1 MAAIEAS
8 PLEEGRAEG
17 DIAIALDRTA
27 SGYPLV
33 LVSYGIACAEYKD
46 AAVGGLVREYL
57 TYVASE
63 EGQQAAAESAGS
75 APLSA
80 TLRALVLAA
89 VATIK

>member
-1 MAAIEAS
+1 M
-8 PLEEGRAEG
+8 
-17 DIAIALDRTA
+17 
-27 SGYPLV
+27 
-33 LVSYGIACAEYKD
+33 
-46 AAVGGLVREYL
+46 REYL

-80 TLRALVLAA
+80 TLRDKVLAA

>member
-1 MAAIEAS
+1 MDAS
-8 PLEEGRAEG
+8 ELSEDAT
-17 DIAIALDRTA
+17 DTQIVYSINHKATDA
-27 SGYPLV
+27 YPII
-33 LVSYGIACAEYKD
+33 LVSYLIAHQSYDD
-46 AAVGGLVREYL
+46 ADIAATVKGYL